1 MLDSTNAQTVLES
14 DPVLETVQNT
24 AITKEAILDK
34 YTICCRLS
42 TIYNNYVVTSLCFT
56 KEELLL
62 ATNDLRVKLGCGGFG
77 KVYLAENLR
86 SVGTKAHQ
94 EKIFLIL
101 KFNENQLAPAEVY
114 ILSRCM
120 ILSNKIPQLYMS
132 TIRISRYCTYM
143 YYNSSISKFYRQ
155 YTSGS

>member
-24 AITKEAILDK
+24 AITKEAILDNHCK

-42 TIYNNYVVTSLCFT
+42 TIYNMLVTSLCFT

-86 SVGTKAHQ
+86 SVGTKAAV
-94 EKIFLIL
+94 KVL
-101 KFNENQLAPAEVY
+101 
-114 ILSRCM
+114 
-120 ILSNKIPQLYMS
+120 
-132 TIRISRYCTYM
+132 
-143 YYNSSISKFYRQ
+143 NSVCINASAY
-155 YTSGS
+155 